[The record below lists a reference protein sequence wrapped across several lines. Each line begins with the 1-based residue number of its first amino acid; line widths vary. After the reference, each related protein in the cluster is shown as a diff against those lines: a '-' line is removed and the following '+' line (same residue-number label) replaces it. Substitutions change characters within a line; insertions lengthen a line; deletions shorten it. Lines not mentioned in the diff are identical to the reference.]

1 MYFQKIR
8 EEFEKNPA
16 PNIHYQQCLKNGK
29 KVLNNDGSCGALLVD
44 LSKDFSSIVHDFLL
58 ANLSANGF
66 HYNSLKLINSFLGD
80 RKFKMKIGSYYS
92 PYLDLLVGIPQGTI
106 LGSLLFN
113 IHMCNLFLCDC
124 QSNII
129 NYPNETTLY
138 ACEPNIDVVL
148 SKLERDTS
156 KCFTWFQDNYLKAN
170 SGKSYLLTTSDNVQH
185 INVGGKSRQQQQV

>member
-1 MYFQKIR
+1 M
-8 EEFEKNPA
+8 
-16 PNIHYQQCLKNGK
+16 
-29 KVLNNDGSCGALLVD
+29 VD
-44 LSKDFSSIVHDFLL
+44 LSKDFGSIVHDFLL

-80 RKFKMKIGSYYS
+80 RKFNMKTGSYYS
-92 PYLDLLVGIPQGTI
+92 LYLDLLVEIPQGTI

-124 QSNII
+124 QSNI

-138 ACEPNIDVVL
+138 ACEPNMDVVL

-156 KCFTWFQDNYLKAN
+156 KFFTWFQDNYLKAN

-185 INVGGKSRQQQQV
+185 INVGGKSRQ